1 MAIVF
6 EHCFGQ
12 ALRVRRWRYDGLER
26 AWPAAGHAAF
36 ELATVDAG
44 LIRYQLGSTCIE
56 VRPGEVVAVP
66 VQVEHRTTL
75 TPGTR
80 ARSLWI
86 GEGLMAELG
95 DTLGR
100 RLAPEPGLVR
110 PTTRLL
116 PLLEL
121 LTTEA
126 EAEPHAP
133 GTTIACE
140 GLLDALLVQLYRG
153 RAEEPAVGKDAAVL
167 AAVER
172 IERDY
177 ATPLS
182 LADLAA
188 SARVSRFELSRRFK
202 RATGTSPYQ
211 YLLRVRCRRAAEL
224 LRGGRVGVT
233 DAALSVG
240 FSDLGRFSRAFRRE
254 LGCSPTELRREA
266 RARAPALRVATA
278 TSA

>member
-1 MAIVF
+1 MAIAF

-12 ALRVRRWRYDGLER
+12 TLRVRRWRYDGLER
-26 AWPAAGHAAF
+26 TWPAAGHAAF

-44 LIRYQLGSTCIE
+44 LIRYQLGSTRLE
-56 VRPGEVVAVP
+56 VHPGEVVAVP

-80 ARSLWI
+80 ARSLWV
-86 GEGLMAELG
+86 GEGLIAELG

-100 RLAPEPGLVR
+100 RLGPDPGLVHGAS
-110 PTTRLL
+110 RLL
-116 PLLEL
+116 PLLGL
-121 LTTEA
+121 LTHEA
-126 EAEPHAP
+126 EAAPHAP
-133 GTTIACE
+133 GAAIACE
-140 GLLDALLVQLYRG
+140 GLLDALLVQLFRG
-153 RAEEPAVGKDAAVL
+153 HADAPAVGKDAAVL

-182 LADLAA
+182 LADLAT

-211 YLLRVRCRRAAEL
+211 YLLQVRCRRAAEL
-224 LRGGRVGVT
+224 LRGGRVSVT

-240 FSDLGRFSRAFRRE
+240 FADLGRFSRAFRRE
-254 LGCSPTELRREA
+254 LGCSPTALRREA
-266 RARAPALRVATA
+266 RSPVLAA